1 LVRERSLKILLRN
14 SGEIRNNSEKAFESI
29 CKGVLKSFE
38 KLIPCGEMFGIFLKY
53 F

>member
-14 SGEIRNNSEKAFESI
+14 SGERRNNSESAFESI
-29 CKGVLKSFE
+29 CKRVLRSFD
-38 KLIPCGEMFGIFLKY
+38 KLIPCGEMFGIFLEY